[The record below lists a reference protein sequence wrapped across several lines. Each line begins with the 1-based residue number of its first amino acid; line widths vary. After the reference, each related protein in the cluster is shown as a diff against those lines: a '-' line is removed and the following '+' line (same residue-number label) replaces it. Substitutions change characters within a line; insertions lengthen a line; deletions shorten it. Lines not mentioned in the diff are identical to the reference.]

1 MHEMSIAQSILEVVQ
16 QYTKGNDQA
25 KDANAPRVKS
35 VHLKIG
41 EMAGVVPES
50 LRFCFEVASEG
61 TAVQGA
67 ELLIDEV
74 PITCRCVSCNAE
86 FSVERFL
93 FLCPTCGTPDVEL
106 ISGNELDVVELDL
119 LEEADTAKEPSCR

>member
-16 QYTKGNDQA
+16 QYTKGNDQT
-25 KDANAPRVKS
+25 KDGNPSRVKS
-35 VHLKIG
+35 VRLKIG

-61 TAVQGA
+61 TAAQGA

-74 PITCRCVSCNAE
+74 PIRCRCADCNAE
-86 FSVERFL
+86 FSVERFV
-93 FLCPTCGTPDVEL
+93 FTCPTCGTPDVEV
-106 ISGNELDVVELDL
+106 ISGNELHVVELDL

>member
-16 QYTKGNDQA
+16 QYTKGNDLA
-25 KDANAPRVKS
+25 KDSNAPRVKS

-61 TAVQGA
+61 TAAQGA

-74 PITCRCVSCNAE
+74 PIRCRCAGCNAE
-86 FSVERFL
+86 FSVERFV
-93 FLCPTCGTPDVEL
+93 FICPTCGTPDVEV

-119 LEEADTAKEPSCR
+119 LEEADTAEEPSCH

>member
-1 MHEMSIAQSILEVVQ
+1 MSIAQSILEVVQ
-16 QYTKGNDQA
+16 QYTKRNDLTQ
-25 KDANAPRVKS
+25 DANARRVKS
-35 VHLKIG
+35 VRLKIG

-61 TAVQGA
+61 TAAQGA

-74 PITCRCVSCNAE
+74 PIRCRCVSCNAE

-93 FLCPTCGTPDVEL
+93 FLCPTCGTPDVEV

-119 LEEADTAKEPSCR
+119 QEEADTAKEPSCR